1 MNVLLPR
8 ISCIL
13 PSISMHAF
21 PDSKKIFKVDII
33 TDHRISEVHFHDYT
47 QLWYTVSGSYVHT
60 INGHRTAQS
69 AGSLAI
75 VYPFS
80 VHQINS
86 VSSDLEN
93 TKVISVSFKND
104 VFEKNLLP
112 FFTPYYDCA
121 LFDKMHL
128 SPFINFDGSDKE
140 RLDELFSELL
150 YKPKDDYAV
159 FSQRFFA
166 NIGNI
171 LDLCIRKINMPYSGQ
186 NLSSLQERSLHIGKA
201 ISYIT
206 NNCFDKITIPDA
218 ARYATMSRSMFL
230 DSFRELSGTTCHEYL
245 TSVRLRRV
253 VGKLPYENKAIYE
266 LADECGFSSS
276 SHFHKVC
283 MDTFGLSPKELK
295 LYINAYDQQTSE
307 LWKKRQL
314 SLRSHG
320 LV

>member
-1 MNVLLPR
+1 MGVLLPK
-8 ISCIL
+8 ISCVL
-13 PSISMHAF
+13 PVISFHTF
-21 PDSKKIFKVDII
+21 PDPNKAFKVDLL
-33 TDHRISEVHFHDYT
+33 TDHRISEMHFHDYT

-60 INGHRTAQS
+60 INGHCTTQN

-80 VHQINS
+80 LHQINS
-86 VSSDLEN
+86 VSSDLEK
-93 TKVISVSFKND
+93 TKVISISFKND
-104 VFEKNLLP
+104 VFEKNILP
-112 FFTPYYDCA
+112 YFTPYYDCA

-128 SPFINFDGSDKE
+128 SPFINFAGSDKE
-140 RLDELFSELL
+140 RIDELFCALL
-150 YKPKDDYAV
+150 HEPKDDCMA

-166 NIGNI
+166 NIGSI
-171 LDLCIRKINMPYSGQ
+171 LDFCIRKINTPYSGQ
-186 NLSSLQERSLHIGKA
+186 NLSSLQERSLHIGRT

-218 ARYATMSRSMFL
+218 AKYATMSRSMFL
-230 DSFRELSGTTCHEYL
+230 NSFRELSGITCHEYL

-253 VGKLPYENKAIYE
+253 VGKLPYEDKAIYE

-295 LYINAYDQQTSE
+295 LYINTYDEQN
-307 LWKKRQL
+307 KKLKKQRRDNL
-314 SLRSHG
+314 KLLG
-320 LV
+320 LL

>member
-1 MNVLLPR
+1 MNVLLPQL
-8 ISCIL
+8 SCVL
-13 PSISMHAF
+13 PMISMHAF
-21 PDSKKIFKVDII
+21 PDPEKPFKVDVI
-33 TDHRISEVHFHDYT
+33 TDHRISEMHFHDYT

-60 INGHRTAQS
+60 INSHRVTQN

-80 VHQINS
+80 LHQINS
-86 VSSDLEN
+86 VNSDLEN
-93 TKVISVSFKND
+93 IKVISVSFKND

-128 SPFINFDGSDKE
+128 SPFINFDGSDKD

-150 YKPKDDYAV
+150 CKPKDDYAA
-159 FSQRFFA
+159 FSHRFFI

-171 LDLCIRKINMPYSGQ
+171 LDLCIRKINTPYNGL
-186 NLSSLQERSLHIGKA
+186 NLSSLQERSLHIGKTV
-201 ISYIT
+201 SYIT

-218 ARYATMSRSMFL
+218 AKYATMSRSMFL
-230 DSFRELSGTTCHEYL
+230 DSFRELSGMTCHEYL

-253 VGKLPYENKAIYE
+253 VGKLPYEDKAIYE

-283 MDTFGLSPKELK
+283 MNTFGLSPKELK
-295 LYINAYDQQTSE
+295 LYINSYDQENSE
-307 LWKKRQL
+307 LRKKRRDD
-314 SLRSHG
+314 LRT
-320 LV
+320 LKLL